1 MTQTMPEAVPAT
13 TLTNPET
20 DGWWSRR
27 PWLHMFLGGLG
38 LWVATVVVTFATSN
52 ANLVPTVILLGSFL
66 VPVAFV
72 TYAFGHADQVVTAQR
87 IFTAFVYGGVLGVLG
102 ASVLEAA
109 FLRQPSGPAYVGVGL
124 IEEAAKLAALWLV
137 ARRLPRY
144 TMRDGIV
151 LGAAVGFGF
160 AAFES
165 AGYAFNA
172 LFTAGGPSLLN
183 LVETEV
189 LRGILTPVG
198 HGLWT
203 AILGGTLFGVA
214 ARRGRLRLSRAVVGS
229 YVLVALLHG
238 LWDASR
244 GIAVWLTLLLTA
256 TPVQWALIELGH
268 APEVTAAQ
276 VHLFTILSWGL
287 LVLDALLGVV
297 ILRGRWRRATD
308 RDRPHPRAPLPLVTV
323 ALVVAALVLAGCSTS
338 PASSTSSSVAT
349 PAVAVA
355 PSALALQQQFVKVV
369 KQVGPSVVLIQTSQ
383 GLGSGIVLDAN
394 GNVVTNNHVVQGAGG
409 FQVTLA
415 DGKQYPARLVGSFA
429 ADDLAVLH
437 IDAGGLHPAGFA
449 DSSQLQVG
457 DVTLAIGN
465 PLGLQSS
472 VTEGIVSALGRTVN
486 EENGVALPNVIQTSA
501 PINPGN
507 SGGALVDLQG
517 RVIGIP
523 TLAAT
528 DPQLG
533 GGAAAGIGFAIPSNT
548 VRDVAAQL
556 ISQGKVTN
564 SHRAWLGVEVAATTS
579 GGLLITKVEP
589 GGPAAKAGIEAGELV
604 TNVNGTATPDPGTL
618 ADVLAGLRPGQ
629 TVTVAAARPGGTERT
644 VRVTLGQFPG

>member
-1 MTQTMPEAVPAT
+1 MTQTMLQAVPAAV
-13 TLTNPET
+13 ET
-20 DGWWSRR
+20 PGWWSSR
-27 PWLHMFLGGLG
+27 PWLRMFLGGLG
-38 LWVATVVVTFATSN
+38 LWLATVAVTFATGN
-52 ANLVPTVILLGSFL
+52 ANLVPTIILLGSFL

-72 TYAFGHADQVVTAQR
+72 TYAFGHADKVVTAQR

-214 ARRGRLRLSRAVVGS
+214 ERHGRLRLSRAVAGS

-256 TPVQWALIELGH
+256 TPVQWALIELGR
-268 APEVTAAQ
+268 APDVTPAQ
-276 VHLFTILSWGL
+276 VHLFTVLSWGL
-287 LVLDALLGVV
+287 LALDALLGVM
-297 ILRGRWRRATD
+297 ILRGRWRRATTK
-308 RDRPHPRAPLPLVTV
+308 DRPRRMRAPLPLVTV
-323 ALVVAALVLAGCSTS
+323 AVLVGALVLAGCSTS
-338 PASSTSSSVAT
+338 TARTSSSSATT
-349 PAVAVA
+349 PAAAVA
-355 PSALALQQQFVKVV
+355 PSALALQQQFVRVV

-383 GLGSGIVLDAN
+383 GLGSGIVYDAN
-394 GNVVTNNHVVQGAGG
+394 GNVVTNNHVVQGASD
-409 FQVTLA
+409 FQITLA
-415 DGKQYPARLVGSFA
+415 DGKQYPAGWSAASPPTTWPCCTSTPVGCTR
-429 ADDLAVLH
+429 
-437 IDAGGLHPAGFA
+437 PASPTPPSCRSGMW
-449 DSSQLQVG
+449 
-457 DVTLAIGN
+457 
-465 PLGLQSS
+465 PWP
-472 VTEGIVSALGRTVN
+472 SATRWGCSPASPR
-486 EENGVALPNVIQTSA
+486 ASSA
-501 PINPGN
+501 P
-507 SGGALVDLQG
+507 SGAPSTRRTGS
-517 RVIGIP
+517 RCP
-523 TLAAT
+523 T
-528 DPQLG
+528 
-533 GGAAAGIGFAIPSNT
+533 
-548 VRDVAAQL
+548 
-556 ISQGKVTN
+556 
-564 SHRAWLGVEVAATTS
+564 
-579 GGLLITKVEP
+579 
-589 GGPAAKAGIEAGELV
+589 
-604 TNVNGTATPDPGTL
+604 
-618 ADVLAGLRPGQ
+618 
-629 TVTVAAARPGGTERT
+629 
-644 VRVTLGQFPG
+644 

>member
-1 MTQTMPEAVPAT
+1 
-13 TLTNPET
+13 
-20 DGWWSRR
+20 
-27 PWLHMFLGGLG
+27 MFLGGLG
-38 LWVATVVVTFATSN
+38 LWVATVVVTFATGN
-52 ANLVPTVILLGSFL
+52 VNLIPTIILLGSFL

-72 TYAFGHADQVVTAQR
+72 TYAFGHADHVVTAQR

-109 FLRQPSGPAYVGVGL
+109 FLRQPSGPAYAGVGL
-124 IEEAAKLAALWLV
+124 IEEAVKLAALWLL

-183 LVETEV
+183 LVETEL
-189 LRGILTPVG
+189 LRGILAPVG

-203 AILGGTLFGVA
+203 AILGGALFRVA
-214 ARRGRLRLSRAVVGS
+214 ADRGRLRLSRVVLGT
-229 YVLVALLHG
+229 YLLVALLHG

-244 GIAVWLTLLLTA
+244 SIAGWLTLVLTG
-256 TPVQWALIELGH
+256 TRVQWLLIRVGR

-276 VHLFTILSWGL
+276 AHLFTVLSWGL
-287 LVLDALLGVV
+287 LALDALVGVV
-297 ILRGRWRRATD
+297 ILRRRWRRATTP
-308 RDRPHPRAPLPLVTV
+308 DRPRTAPLTLAAT
-323 ALVVAALVLAGCSTS
+323 VVAALVLAGCSS
-338 PASSTSSSVAT
+338 AAAGAGGTSSSSSAASASASP
-349 PAVAVA
+349 PAAAA
-355 PSALALQQQFVKVV
+355 PSALALQQQFVQVV

-383 GLGSGIVLDAN
+383 GLGSGIVFDAT
-394 GNVVTNNHVVQGAGG
+394 GDVVTNAHVVEGADS
-409 FQVTLA
+409 FQITLA
-415 DGKQYPARLVGSFA
+415 NGRQYRARLVGSFA
-429 ADDLAVLH
+429 ADDVAVLH
-437 IDAGGLHPAGFA
+437 IDAGGLHPASFA
-449 DSSQLQVG
+449 DSSRLQVG

-486 EENGVALPNVIQTSA
+486 EDNGVALPNVIQTSA

-507 SGGALVDLQG
+507 SGGALVDLEGQ
-517 RVIGIP
+517 VVGIP

-528 DPQLG
+528 DPEM

-548 VRDVAAQL
+548 VRDIAGQL

-579 GGLLITKVEP
+579 GGLLITKVES
-589 GGPAAKAGIEAGELV
+589 GGPAARAGLRAGELV
-604 TNVNGTATPDPGTL
+604 TAVQGTATPDPGTL

-629 TVTVAAARPGGTERT
+629 TVTVRLARSGGGTRT
-644 VRVTLGQFPG
+644 AKVTLGQFPG